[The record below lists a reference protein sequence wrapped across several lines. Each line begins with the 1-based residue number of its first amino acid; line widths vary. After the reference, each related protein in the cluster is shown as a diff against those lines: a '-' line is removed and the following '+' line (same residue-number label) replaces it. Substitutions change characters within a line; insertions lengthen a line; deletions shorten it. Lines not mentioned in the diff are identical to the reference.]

1 MGLAIA
7 VRLAWSMRG
16 VCDSTSPVKAKVIAV
31 GDDAVVGVVET
42 SVVVVVVVG
51 VVVVVEVEVEHP
63 AAMHAKANNH
73 RLCFTQPIYCSAIT
87 ALRSC

>member
-1 MGLAIA
+1 MELAIA

-31 GDDAVVGVVET
+31 GDDAGVGVVET
-42 SVVVVVVVG
+42 S

>member
-1 MGLAIA
+1 VELAIA

-42 SVVVVVVVG
+42 SVVVEVE
-51 VVVVVEVEVEHP
+51 VEVEVEHP

>member
-42 SVVVVVVVG
+42 SVVVVVVV
-51 VVVVVEVEVEHP
+51 EVEVEHP

>member
-1 MGLAIA
+1 MELAIA

-42 SVVVVVVVG
+42 SVVVE
-51 VVVVVEVEVEHP
+51 VEVEVDVEHP

>member
-1 MGLAIA
+1 VELAIA

-42 SVVVVVVVG
+42 SVVVE
-51 VVVVVEVEVEHP
+51 VEVEVEHP

>member
-1 MGLAIA
+1 
-7 VRLAWSMRG
+7 
-16 VCDSTSPVKAKVIAV
+16 
-31 GDDAVVGVVET
+31 VGVVET
-42 SVVVVVVVG
+42 SVV

>member
-1 MGLAIA
+1 MELAIA

-42 SVVVVVVVG
+42 SVVVE
-51 VVVVVEVEVEHP
+51 VEVEVEHP

-87 ALRSC
+87 ALRSR

>member
-42 SVVVVVVVG
+42 SVVVEVE
-51 VVVVVEVEVEHP
+51 VEVEVEHP

>member
-1 MGLAIA
+1 MELAIA

-42 SVVVVVVVG
+42 SVVV
-51 VVVVVEVEVEHP
+51 EVEVEHP
-63 AAMHAKANNH
+63 AAMHAKVNNH

>member
-1 MGLAIA
+1 MELAIA

-42 SVVVVVVVG
+42 SVVVVV
-51 VVVVVEVEVEHP
+51 EVEVEHP
-63 AAMHAKANNH
+63 AAMHAKVNNH

>member
-1 MGLAIA
+1 MELAIA

-42 SVVVVVVVG
+42 SVVVEVE
-51 VVVVVEVEVEHP
+51 VEVEVEHP

>member
-1 MGLAIA
+1 VELAIA

-42 SVVVVVVVG
+42 SVVVE
-51 VVVVVEVEVEHP
+51 VEVEVEHP
-63 AAMHAKANNH
+63 AAMHAKVNNH

>member
-1 MGLAIA
+1 MELAIA

-16 VCDSTSPVKAKVIAV
+16 VCDRTSPVKAKVIAV

-42 SVVVVVVVG
+42 SVVVVVVV
-51 VVVVVEVEVEHP
+51 EVEVEHP
-63 AAMHAKANNH
+63 AAMHAKVNNH

>member
-1 MGLAIA
+1 M
-7 VRLAWSMRG
+7 
-16 VCDSTSPVKAKVIAV
+16 KAKVIAV

-42 SVVVVVVVG
+42 SVVV
-51 VVVVVEVEVEHP
+51 EVEVEHP
-63 AAMHAKANNH
+63 AAMHAKVNNH

>member
-1 MGLAIA
+1 VELAIA

-42 SVVVVVVVG
+42 SVVVVV
-51 VVVVVEVEVEHP
+51 EVEVEHP
-63 AAMHAKANNH
+63 AAMHAKVNNH

>member
-1 MGLAIA
+1 MELAIA

-42 SVVVVVVVG
+42 SVVVVVVV
-51 VVVVVEVEVEHP
+51 VVVVEVEVEHP